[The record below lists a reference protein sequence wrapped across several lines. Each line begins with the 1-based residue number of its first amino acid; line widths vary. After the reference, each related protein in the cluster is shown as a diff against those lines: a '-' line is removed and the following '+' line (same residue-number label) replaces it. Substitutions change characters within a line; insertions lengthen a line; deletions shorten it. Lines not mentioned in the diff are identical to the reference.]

1 MKEKKLVL
9 KLIEKGYKIAT
20 AESCTGGMLASH
32 IVNVPMASKVFDES
46 VVTYA
51 NEAKIKYC
59 KVSPETI
66 KKLGVVSEEVAAGM
80 AKGIAEAAGANVGV
94 GISGIAGPSGGTT
107 TKPVGM
113 VCFGFYLNGKI
124 QTHTK
129 YFKGSRTAV
138 RKKSTNF
145 AINKLLEILK

>member
-59 KVSPETI
+59 KVAPETI

-124 QTHTK
+124 QTYTK

-145 AINKLLEILK
+145 AINKLLEILE